1 MRQGNVYDRA
11 YNYKGTYGEAGKAD
25 IHDLSSDRF
34 KQQMWPLD
42 KSRLDRIEDGA
53 TSYIT
58 HESLRSREARD
69 YAIDL
74 ANPRQELSKDP
85 AGLITMNVIPNLTPM
100 QLDLSKPEDYE
111 AHNSVSLFMKS
122 RINSA
127 REEKLFDDPA
137 AVQKTADDIKYTG
150 VEAQGKPTETRS
162 GNDFIMRGSA
172 AGMLNDKL
180 RVDEDGSSTLEIE
193 TSF

>member
-1 MRQGNVYDRA
+1 MYDRS

-25 IHDLSSDRF
+25 IHDLTSDRF

-58 HESLRSREARD
+58 LESLRSREARD
-69 YAIDL
+69 FAIDV
-74 ANPRQELSKDP
+74 NNQRQELSKDP
-85 AGLITMNVIPNLTPM
+85 VALMTMNVIPNLTPM

-111 AHNSVSLFMKS
+111 AHNSVSLLMKA
-122 RINSA
+122 RINGA

-137 AVQKTADDIKYTG
+137 GVQKTADDIKYTG
-150 VEAQGKPTETRS
+150 SDAQGKPEQTRS

-172 AGMLNDKL
+172 AGMQNDKL

-193 TSF
+193 VAF